1 MRRMIDLTLP
11 MHEGMLTVPRDWHA
25 RMEVT
30 ILGRHEMEGRYTCR
44 VSFGTH
50 TGTHMDSPLHFIK
63 GAQSIDEVPLET
75 VIGRAKVI
83 DMSHKGA
90 LGVIDMEDLERCGV
104 SIGEGD
110 RLIFRT
116 DWYDRWMTPDFFKKH
131 PCFSEAACHWMV
143 DHGVKLVAIDVPSV
157 DDATVGAVLGEVQPC
172 HYILMEGGVII
183 IENITNLREIAKP
196 EVELIA
202 LPLPLK
208 GLEACPIRMVA
219 IEEG

>member
-1 MRRMIDLTLP
+1 
-11 MHEGMLTVPRDWHA
+11 
-25 RMEVT
+25 
-30 ILGRHEMEGRYTCR
+30 
-44 VSFGTH
+44 
-50 TGTHMDSPLHFIK
+50 
-63 GAQSIDEVPLET
+63 
-75 VIGRAKVI
+75 
-83 DMSHKGA
+83 
-90 LGVIDMEDLERCGV
+90 
-104 SIGEGD
+104 
-110 RLIFRT
+110 
-116 DWYDRWMTPDFFKKH
+116 MTPDFFKKH